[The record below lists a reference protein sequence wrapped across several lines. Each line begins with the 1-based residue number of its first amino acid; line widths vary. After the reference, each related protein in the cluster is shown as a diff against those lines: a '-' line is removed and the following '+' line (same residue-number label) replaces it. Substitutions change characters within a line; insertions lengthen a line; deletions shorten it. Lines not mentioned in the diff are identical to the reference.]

1 MNRIYEGNL
10 YGAFLRIDPAKS
22 VGPGRISRTIVAPS
36 DHTRFTVRCR
46 YSRRYYESPVYKG
59 AVALE
64 VDGKIVATSSI
75 VDTWSLWPTFE
86 AKFTVSQPGEH
97 VIAFVAVPCDDGT
110 CDILIDRVEIGYAY
124 PVYGTRITL
133 S

>member
-1 MNRIYEGNL
+1 M
-10 YGAFLRIDPAKS
+10 

-36 DHTRFTVRCR
+36 DHTRFIVRCR
-46 YSRRYYESPVYKG
+46 YTGRYDADKKTYKG

-64 VDGKIVATSSI
+64 VDGKIVATSPV

-86 AKFTVSQPGEH
+86 TKFTVSQSGEH
-97 VIAFVAVPCDDGT
+97 VIAFVAVPCDDGM

-124 PVYGTRITL
+124 PVDGMRITL
-133 S
+133 T